1 MSEIAINRQ
10 SHYAGTGKSGNA
22 CLNRY
27 TCDMPRC
34 AFCLRTATLTGEH
47 LWSEW
52 MGDLLPQERYIFA
65 RQFAGE
71 PMLQTW
77 ESKEMNAK
85 AKVVCE
91 NCNNGWMSDLENEHA
106 KPAMRNLILSDSPVR
121 LGPER
126 IYSITV
132 FAYKAAVIGHLMQR
146 NVSVFFPAS
155 VFTSRNLRRFA
166 DKLAIPSGI
175 QVWVGC
181 IGIEDPRNGVFRMRY
196 SKTPSAAANGLKLY
210 ICTFGL
216 GRFVLQ
222 IVASEWTNGRQ
233 RRLSFPM
240 LTQNPVWNDYTFQVR
255 PMPPR
260 GLFVDWPPVQHISGD
275 RMDEFSDRWKRIA
288 VLGPEKR
295 LPPPTKKLN

>member
-1 MSEIAINRQ
+1 
-10 SHYAGTGKSGNA
+10 
-22 CLNRY
+22 
-27 TCDMPRC
+27 MPRC

-65 RQFAGE
+65 KQFAGD
-71 PMLQTW
+71 PVVKIW

-106 KPAMRNLILSDSPVR
+106 KPAMRDLIVSDSPDQ

-132 FAYKAAVIGHLMQR
+132 FAYKAALIGHLLQR
-146 NVSVFFPAS
+146 KVSPFFPAS
-155 VFTSRNLRRFA
+155 VFTFRNLRRFA
-166 DKLAIPSGI
+166 DKLALPTGI

-181 IGIEDPRNGVFRMRY
+181 IGVDDPRHGVFRMRY
-196 SKTPSAAANGLKLY
+196 SKTPSGATNGFKLY

-222 IVASEWTNGRQ
+222 LVASEWTNGRQ

-240 LTQNPVWNDYTFQVR
+240 LTQDPVWNGCAFQVW

-260 GLFVDWPPVQHISGD
+260 GLVVDWPPVQHISGG
-275 RMDEFSDRWKRIA
+275 RMDDFSDRWKRIA
-288 VLGPEKR
+288 VLA
-295 LPPPTKKLN
+295 T